1 MDEIKKFFESNIF
14 EFLPILIGIYV
25 ILYVLKVDLH
35 LIITG
40 IIFIVYFYYRY
51 NFRETEKN
59 NIIISKHPE
68 TFQNKLPSIIN
79 KYNDIIDF
87 LYYIHDFNQYNNQ
100 VYNDLLININDFLTL
115 IEDYTILDN
124 DYKKKYYTDIIIDT
138 KYKILDDL
146 SSFIYSFNNSPILK
160 NKLNNSIEKM
170 NIILSNYIKK
180 LNIKEDDIVGANNYL

>member
-124 DYKKKYYTDIIIDT
+124 EYKKKYYSDIIIDT